1 MKKLFNAIEELFTAT
16 AMSGGD
22 AADAVK
28 FALQEINW
36 DGKLSEPEPVSKP
49 VVDGELQTA
58 CAECGQ
64 YGSSS
69 YLIAESVLA
78 IKDKLQWHTPYEDM
92 NDEPDVVA
100 FTRNYAFT
108 RLIGPGAP
116 LFSDK
121 VAAGLSLQGR
131 DTYYPPHVHQ
141 AEESYWIIGGNGDW
155 KVGIDPWFS
164 VESGRSIYHDNG
176 ARHAMQT
183 NYKPLLAVWLWTSH
197 LDSSVDIFRG

>member
-1 MKKLFNAIEELFTAT
+1 MKKLFNAIKELFSAT

-49 VVDGELQTA
+49 VVDDELRSA
-58 CAECGQ
+58 CAESGQ

-78 IKDKLQWHTPYEDM
+78 IKDKLQWQTPYEDM
-92 NDEPDVVA
+92 NDVPDVAVFA
-100 FTRNYAFT
+100 RNYAFT
-108 RLIGPGAP
+108 RLIGAGAP

-121 VAAGLSLQGR
+121 VTGGLSLQGR
-131 DTYYPPHVHQ
+131 DIYYPPHCTP
-141 AEESYWIIGGNGDW
+141 G
-155 KVGIDPWFS
+155 
-164 VESGRSIYHDNG
+164 
-176 ARHAMQT
+176 
-183 NYKPLLAVWLWTSH
+183 
-197 LDSSVDIFRG
+197 